1 MINIGVTM
9 KKLFITVLIA
19 AMFTMLAST
28 SVMAQAPDV
37 GQIEGG
43 DIYRVRNV
51 TKNTGFVNNASAELC
66 DTVQFKVR
74 IHNPGPRPLQNVNVK
89 ASLSQGTSTSQSS
102 TVTLSASNNYNN
114 AVVTATAGVTINQP
128 TTISYISGTTELLDN
143 NGARL
148 QTLGDGIM
156 SSGVNIGTVEV
167 SLNHIR
173 YVQFQAK
180 VNCPEPPKPVYI
192 TVCQL
197 DNKQIVTI
205 NEADFNSSKYSKN
218 LEDCAPTP
226 PPAGHITVCN
236 LINKTIVTIKESD
249 FNTQTY
255 TKDLSKCSVTPVTPS
270 TPSALPN
277 TGAGAVMGIAA
288 VVSAAGAVGHRLWTL
303 RRLQ

>member
-1 MINIGVTM
+1 M
-9 KKLFITVLIA
+9 KKLLLLMLSV
-19 AMFTMLAST
+19 AMFTAFAS
-28 SVMAQAPDV
+28 SGVNAQTPDV

-43 DIYRVRNV
+43 DIYRLRNV
-51 TKNTGFVNNASAELC
+51 TKSGTFVNNANADVC

-74 IHNPGPRPLQNVNVK
+74 IHNPGPNPLQNVNVK

-102 TVTLSASNNYNN
+102 TVTLTASNNYKNE
-114 AVVTATAGVTINQP
+114 VITATAGVTINQP
-128 TTISYISGTTELLDN
+128 TTISYISGSTELLDSS
-143 NGARL
+143 GGRM

-156 SSGVNIGTVEV
+156 NGGVNIGTVGV
-167 SLNHIR
+167 SLNQIR

-218 LEDCAPTP
+218 LVDCAPTP
-226 PPAGHITVCN
+226 PQPGYITVCN
-236 LINKTIVTIKESD
+236 LTNKTVVTIKESD
-249 FNTQTY
+249 FNSQTY
-255 TKDLSKCSVTPVTPS
+255 TKDLSKCSVTPVAPVTPS

-277 TGAGAVMGIAA
+277 TGAGAVMGIATA
-288 VVSAAGAVGHRLWTL
+288 ISALGAVGHRFWTL